1 MSAKTRARALNASR
15 VLRYQHREVIRR
27 FSKDWHVPERE
38 ARQLFDDVKRFLW
51 LTTRTRYSIAPAA
64 RAIDE
69 MWHTFLLFTRDY
81 ERFCKRYLGKMVHH
95 VPATSR
101 ELAAVA
107 RRRVRN
113 PARWRKGMLTVIL
126 RERRLALV
134 HFGEPTMT
142 RWYETYQH
150 RYAKG
155 FFDRRVARDSKG
167 RRAIIAAKG

>member
-1 MSAKTRARALNASR
+1 MPAKPRARAPNASR
-15 VLRYQHREVIRR
+15 ALRYQHREVIRR

-38 ARQLFDDVKRFLW
+38 ARQLFDDVKRYLW
-51 LTTRTRYSIAPAA
+51 LTTRTRYLIAPPA

-95 VPATSR
+95 VPATTSA
-101 ELAAVA
+101 LAADA
-107 RRRVRN
+107 RRRARDPV
-113 PARWRKGMLTVIL
+113 RWRKDMLSVIL

-134 HFGEPTMT
+134 HFGERTMN
-142 RWYETYQH
+142 RWYETYRH
-150 RYAKG
+150 RYTAG
-155 FFDRRVARDSKG
+155 FFDRRPARDSKG